1 MVQSPADGKQEQQ
14 QDQDQD
20 QDPTMSSEGN
30 PLIAGRH
37 DHHESNRYALLQLLI
52 SATAQAVMAVCARG
66 AAVQGLSSGG
76 ILFVRGITTTAVTL
90 VILFS
95 TDTWRKELTW
105 EDIGRVTLRAC
116 VTTSSLYLQYS
127 ALHSL
132 PVGSVVSLL
141 YTAAAWTLILMV
153 ILKNSPFTRTHA
165 VVIFIKAVGAI
176 LVVERAPV
184 AALEAIIAAALAAA
198 SAVLLAG
205 RSSRVTPPHAALAVG
220 VVALIAGYITHN
232 DGTGGLFKFSAGESA
247 IAAAIASAVS
257 GVVSQLLLIA
267 AAPALPLAT
276 AVVTRSLG
284 VPFTF
289 VFSLIILHEPI
300 RIASMIG
307 AIFILIAVA
316 LSAFKLHCETMLM
329 DERT

>member
-1 MVQSPADGKQEQQ
+1 MVQSPSDKHAPPRHAHD
-14 QDQDQD
+14 DAN
-20 QDPTMSSEGN
+20 MSSEGN
-30 PLIAGRH
+30 PLLASRH
-37 DHHESNRYALLQLLI
+37 DHHEMNRFALLQLLL

-66 AAVQGLSSGG
+66 AAIQGLSSGG
-76 ILFVRGITTTAVTL
+76 ILFVRGVTTTAITL

-95 TDTWRKELTW
+95 TDTWRKTLKR
-105 EDIGRVTLRAC
+105 EDIGRISLRAC
-116 VTTSSLYLQYS
+116 VTTASLYLQFS

-153 ILKNSPFTRTHA
+153 VLKNSPFTRTHA

-184 AALEAIIAAALAAA
+184 ASLEAIGAAALAAA
-198 SAVLLAG
+198 AAVILAG
-205 RSSRVTPPHAALAVG
+205 RSERVTPPHAALALG
-220 VVALIAGYITHN
+220 LVAAVAGYVTHR
-232 DGTGGLFKFSAGESA
+232 DGTDGLFRFSAGRGA
-247 IAAAIASAVS
+247 IGAAIASAVA
-257 GVVSQLLLIA
+257 GVASQLLLISA
-267 AAPALPLAT
+267 TPALPLST

-289 VFSLIILHEPI
+289 VFSLLFLHEPI
-300 RIASMIG
+300 RISSAVG
-307 AIFILIAVA
+307 ATIILVAVA
-316 LSAFKLHCETMLM
+316 ISAFKLHCETMLM

>member
-1 MVQSPADGKQEQQ
+1 MLQSPADGKQERQ

-20 QDPTMSSEGN
+20 PNMSSEGN

-37 DHHESNRYALLQLLI
+37 DHHEMNRYALLQLLI

-76 ILFVRGITTTAVTL
+76 ILFVRGVTTTAITL

-116 VTTSSLYLQYS
+116 VTTSSLYLQFS

-184 AALEAIIAAALAAA
+184 AALEAILAAALAAG

-205 RSSRVTPPHAALAVG
+205 RSARVTPPHAALAVG
-220 VVALIAGYITHN
+220 IMAAIVGYVTHN
-232 DGTGGLFKFSAGESA
+232 DGTGGLFKFSAGQSA
-247 IAAAIASAVS
+247 IAVAIASAVS
-257 GVVSQLLLIA
+257 GVISQLLLTA

-276 AVVTRSLG
+276 VVVTRSLG

-300 RIASMIG
+300 HIGSMVG